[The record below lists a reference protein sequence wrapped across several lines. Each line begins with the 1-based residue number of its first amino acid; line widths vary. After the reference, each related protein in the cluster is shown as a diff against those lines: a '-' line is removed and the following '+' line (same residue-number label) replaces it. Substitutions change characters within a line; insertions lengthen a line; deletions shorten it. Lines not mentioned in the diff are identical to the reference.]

1 MMGCINP
8 GRETPWQVELEFLR
22 AGSAPQPLFS
32 DCGVNYLAAI
42 CLLID
47 I

>member
-22 AGSAPQPLFS
+22 AGLHNFFS
-32 DCGVNYLAAI
+32 RIAV
-42 CLLID
+42 
-47 I
+47 